1 MMELA
6 RDFRQACRALL
17 ARPGYSLAAVL
28 TLALGLGATTA
39 VFSALH
45 GYLLRRLPYR
55 DGERLAMIS
64 ARVPQFGEMKLGIS
78 KADYLDVRERARSIE
93 SMGMYKPARG
103 RLGRAP
109 AEPVDIARVTPSLLS
124 TLGMEPELG
133 RAFTEEEG
141 LPGRGDVALL
151 AHHSWVQRFGADPA
165 VIGRRVTVDGRSVEI
180 VGTMPAAFAL
190 PLWNAEL
197 LLPMAIDPAAP
208 GERGEWSASTVARLQ
223 PGTTAAAA
231 QRELRGL
238 WRQLAGEHPE
248 MRFFLDEFGYEV
260 RVEKLRDV
268 EVAGLRSGLTL
279 VQVAALLVLL
289 VAAANVAGLTLSRL
303 VGRGRELA
311 LRSAL
316 GAGTRRLLRMV
327 TIENLVLALLGGAA
341 GLGLALTALGWMQR
355 RGLGPETTLVTPR
368 PDAAVFAFGLA
379 LALLTG
385 LLVSLAPFWWLR
397 SGALESV
404 LRAEGRGSTGGRGAH
419 RLRSLL
425 VVGQVAVSLTLAVLV
440 GLLGLSLQR
449 LLGVDAGFSSEGV
462 LIGQLG
468 RIDGASERRTL
479 NREALLAAVRGLP
492 GAQAA
497 GASSCPPFAGC
508 AEVSTFRL
516 DGVAY
521 GEGRPEPTAHH
532 SDVSDGYFEALEIPV
547 VMGRGFAAADATGDR
562 VAVIDEAFVARW
574 FPRRSPLGQ
583 RIDLGSAEEPRPATI
598 VGVVRRVR
606 SQNLARHDVDPMIY
620 TPAREV
626 TDSSWLVVR
635 TAASAG
641 AVEVARAAVE
651 RADPTSTLASIA
663 WLSDRLRDSVS
674 GRMAPML
681 LVGAFA
687 GLATLLAALGV
698 YAVLALAVAGRRV
711 ELGVRAALGADRGR
725 LLRMVLGQGGLLVA
739 AGAALG
745 AALSFAASA
754 LVSSLLFEVSRAEPA
769 VYVAAVGALAA
780 VGLAACWVPAA
791 RASAVEPTV
800 ALNGE

>member
-6 RDFRQACRALL
+6 HDLRQAGRALL

-45 GYLLRRLPYR
+45 GYLLRPLPYR
-55 DGERLAMIS
+55 DGGRLALVS

-78 KADYLDVRERARSIE
+78 KADYLDVRQRARSVE
-93 SMGMYKPARG
+93 SLGMYDPARA

-109 AEPVDIARVTPSLLS
+109 AEPVDVARVTPSLLS
-124 TLGMEPELG
+124 TLGMEPVLG
-133 RAFTEEEG
+133 RGFTEEEG
-141 LPGRGDVALL
+141 LPGRGEVVLL
-151 AHHSWVQRFGADPA
+151 AHRAWVERFGADPE
-165 VIGRRVTVDGRSVEI
+165 VIGRRVAVDGRTVEI
-180 VGTMPAAFAL
+180 VGVMPAAFAL
-190 PLWNAEL
+190 PLWKAEL

-208 GERGEWSASTVARLQ
+208 GERGEWSASTVARLR
-223 PGTTAAAA
+223 PGIAAEAA
-231 QRELRGL
+231 QEELRGL

-248 MRFFLDEFGYEV
+248 MRFFLDELGYEV
-260 RVEKLRDV
+260 RVEELRDV
-268 EVAGLRSGLTL
+268 EVAGLRSGLKL

-289 VAAANVAGLTLSRL
+289 VAAGNVAGLAVSRL

-316 GAGTRRLLRMV
+316 GAGTSRLLRLV
-327 TIENLVLALLGGAA
+327 TLENLLLGLLGGGA
-341 GLGLALTALGWMQR
+341 GLGLALAALAWMQR
-355 RGLGPETTLVTPR
+355 RGLGPETSLVTPR

-397 SGALESV
+397 SGALEGM

-425 VVGQVAVSLTLAVLV
+425 VVGQIAVSLTLAVLV
-440 GLLGLSLQR
+440 GLLGLSVRR
-449 LLGVDAGFSSEGV
+449 LLGVDVGFASEGV

-468 RIDGASERRTL
+468 RTDGGSERRTL
-479 NREALLAAVRGLP
+479 NREALLAAVRTLP

-532 SDVSDGYFEALEIPV
+532 SDVSDGYFEALRIPV
-547 VMGRGFAAADATGDR
+547 VMGRGFAAGDATGDP
-562 VAVIDEAFVARW
+562 VAVIDEAFAARW

-583 RIDLGSAEEPRPATI
+583 RVDLGSVEEPRPATI

-606 SQNLARHDVDPMIY
+606 SQDLARDDVDPMIY
-620 TPAREV
+620 TPAREL
-626 TDSSWLVVR
+626 TDASWVVVR
-635 TAASAG
+635 TAAPAG
-641 AVEVARAAVE
+641 AVEAIRAAVE
-651 RADPTSTLASIA
+651 RADPTSTLGSIA
-663 WLSDRLRDSVS
+663 WLRDRLRDSVS
-674 GRMAPML
+674 GRTAPML

-698 YAVLALAVAGRRV
+698 YAVLALAVARRRV
-711 ELGVRAALGADRGR
+711 EIGVRAALGADRGR
-725 LLRMVLGQGGLLVA
+725 LLRMVLAQGGRLVA
-739 AGAALG
+739 AGTALG
-745 AALSFAASA
+745 AALSLAASA

-769 VYVAAVGALAA
+769 VYVGAVGALAA

-791 RASAVEPTV
+791 RAAAVEPTV
-800 ALNGE
+800 ALNAD

>member
-6 RDFRQACRALL
+6 HDLRQACRALL

-45 GYLLRRLPYR
+45 GYLLRPLPYR
-55 DGERLAMIS
+55 DGGRLALVS

-78 KADYLDVRERARSIE
+78 KADYLDVRQRARSIE
-93 SMGMYKPARG
+93 SLGMYDPARA
-103 RLGRAP
+103 RLGRAS
-109 AEPVDIARVTPSLLS
+109 AEPVDVARVTPSLLS
-124 TLGMEPELG
+124 TLGMEPVLG
-133 RAFTEEEG
+133 RGFTEEEG
-141 LPGRGDVALL
+141 LPGRGEVVLL
-151 AHHSWVQRFGADPA
+151 AHRAWVERFGADPE
-165 VIGRRVTVDGRSVEI
+165 VIGRRVAVDGRTVEI
-180 VGTMPAAFAL
+180 VGVMPAAFAL
-190 PLWNAEL
+190 PLWKAEL
-197 LLPMAIDPAAP
+197 LLPLAIDPAAP
-208 GERGEWSASTVARLQ
+208 GERGEWSASTVARLR
-223 PGTTAAAA
+223 PGIAAGAA
-231 QRELRGL
+231 QEELRGL

-248 MRFFLDEFGYEV
+248 MRFFLDELGYEV
-260 RVEKLRDV
+260 RVEELRDV
-268 EVAGLRSGLTL
+268 EVAGLRSGLKL

-289 VAAANVAGLTLSRL
+289 VAAGNVAGLAVSRL

-316 GAGTRRLLRMV
+316 GAGTSRLLRLV
-327 TIENLVLALLGGAA
+327 TLENLVLGLLGGGA
-341 GLGLALTALGWMQR
+341 GLGLALAALAWMQR
-355 RGLGPETTLVTPR
+355 RGLGPETSLVTPR

-397 SGALESV
+397 SGALEGM

-425 VVGQVAVSLTLAVLV
+425 VVGQIAVSLTLAVLV
-440 GLLGLSLQR
+440 GLLGLSVRR
-449 LLGVDAGFSSEGV
+449 LLGVDVGFASEGV

-468 RIDGASERRTL
+468 RTDGGSERRTL
-479 NREALLAAVRGLP
+479 NREALLAAVRTLP

-532 SDVSDGYFEALEIPV
+532 SDVSDGYFEALRIPV
-547 VMGRGFAAADATGDR
+547 VMGRGFDAGDATGDP
-562 VAVIDEAFVARW
+562 VAVIDEAFAARW
-574 FPRRSPLGQ
+574 FPHRSPLGQ
-583 RIDLGSAEEPRPATI
+583 RVDLGSVEEPRPATI

-606 SQNLARHDVDPMIY
+606 SQDLARDDVDPMIY

-626 TDSSWLVVR
+626 TDASWVVVR
-635 TAASAG
+635 TAAPAG
-641 AVEVARAAVE
+641 AVEAIRAAVE
-651 RADPTSTLASIA
+651 RADPTSTLGSIA
-663 WLSDRLRDSVS
+663 WLRDRLRDSVS
-674 GRMAPML
+674 GRTAPML

-698 YAVLALAVAGRRV
+698 YAVLALAVARRRV
-711 ELGVRAALGADRGR
+711 EIGVRAALGADRGR
-725 LLRMVLGQGGLLVA
+725 LLRMVLAQGGRLVA
-739 AGAALG
+739 AGTALG

-769 VYVAAVGALAA
+769 VYVGAVGALAA

-791 RASAVEPTV
+791 RAAAVEPTV
-800 ALNGE
+800 ALNAD